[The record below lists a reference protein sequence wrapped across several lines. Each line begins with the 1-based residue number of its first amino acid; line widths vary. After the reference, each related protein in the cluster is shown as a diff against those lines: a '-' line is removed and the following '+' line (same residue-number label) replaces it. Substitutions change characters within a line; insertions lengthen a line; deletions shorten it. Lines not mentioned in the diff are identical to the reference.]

1 MQNKQDIQI
10 DAYNL
15 VDLLVEVEKHIKAGY
30 TFDLESNEKY
40 PQHFGHRFFVPMVP
54 VREQGVEAT
63 EIKQQKQPETTEA
76 EQTTETKQPKGT
88 PGRKKQQ
95 AG

>member
-54 VREQGVEAT
+54 VQEQGVEAA
-63 EIKQQKQPETTEA
+63 EIKQETTED

>member
-63 EIKQQKQPETTEA
+63 EIKQQESLEATEA
-76 EQTTETKQPKGT
+76 EQTTETKQPKQT